1 MTEFTI
7 EELKEILFSLKSWSH
22 PTTYE
27 NYIELTTK
35 VKSIIEEKEHEQWIK
50 HGNKSWVFTTDYGR
64 DSWGEFDT
72 VVYPSELE
80 LVCGDIVFVSE
91 KDDLV
96 QIKTPISDDL
106 IQMGYTFF
114 HEWAYPT
121 KELAI
126 KGMMKRMEELM
137 HE

>member
-1 MTEFTI
+1 MNDLTPD
-7 EELKEILFSLKSWSH
+7 ELKKLLSCVNGEIRHNIDAESLK
-22 PTTYE
+22 
-27 NYIELTTK
+27 LK
-35 VKSIIEEKEHEQWIK
+35 LKSLIEEKEHQEWIK
-50 HGNKSWVFTTDYGR
+50 VGNKAWVFYTDYGR
-64 DSWGEFDT
+64 DSWPDFDT

-80 LVCGDIVFVSE
+80 LIYGEIVFIDE
-91 KDDLV
+91 GKDSV
-96 QIKTPISDDL
+96 HIKTPISDSL
-106 IQMGYTFF
+106 IDMGYTFF